1 MGPGSLDQSSRQQS
15 GRALE
20 SGDEMATAGER
31 PHSDVQEQTVED
43 RPPQGT
49 PLRNCAAPP
58 NLEYILSHPGYI
70 LQSKLK
76 SPSHVCLLRPRGLY
90 NPWNSPGQNTGV
102 GSLFLL
108 QGIFPT
114 QGLNPGLPHCRWIL
128 YQLSHNGN
136 PRILEWV
143 VYPFSSRPSQPRN
156 WTGVSCIAG
165 GFLTNWGI
173 RETWAV

>member
-58 NLEYILSHPGYI
+58 NLEYILSHPGCI

-156 WTGVSCIAG
+156 
-165 GFLTNWGI
+165 
-173 RETWAV
+173 